1 MRRRR
6 RIGAYG
12 LCRDGERVLLV
23 RGSATGPFP
32 GVWQL
37 PGGGVAHGEH
47 PRAAVHR
54 EFVEETGLAVA
65 VTGLRAVLADVV
77 RLSADGGP
85 VAEHTDRVV
94 YEVEPI
100 AGTLRAEPRGGTD
113 RVAWVGPEELAGL
126 ALMPFTAE
134 LLGRPADP
142 LPESAGPAPRDA
154 GSPPQQEA
162 GSPAAQEAG
171 SPARQEA
178 GSPAARGAGSPA
190 ARDADSPAGER
201 DGAVPEGVGRVGP
214 VDRYQRF
221 AAYGLATDPAGR
233 ILLTRIATGFPG
245 AGRWHLPGGGTDHG
259 EQPVSAL
266 LRELVEETGQLGRVT
281 GLLHLSHRHNTREF
295 GPEGRPLDWHA
306 VRVVYRVEV
315 DAPTEAKVVEATG
328 GSTETA
334 GWFSR
339 AEVAR
344 LPRTEVVDAALSLL

>member
-23 RGSATGPFP
+23 RGSAAGPFP

-37 PGGGVAHGEH
+37 PGGDVAHGEH
-47 PRAAVHR
+47 PRVAVHR
-54 EFVEETGLAVA
+54 EFAEETGLAVA
-65 VTGLRAVLADVV
+65 VTGLRAVLADVI

-94 YEVEPI
+94 YDVEPTG
-100 AGTLRAEPRGGTD
+100 GTLRAEPHGGTD
-113 RVAWVGPEELAGL
+113 RVAWLAPEELAGL
-126 ALMPFTAE
+126 VLMPFTAE

-142 LPESAGPAPRDA
+142 LPESTLPTPQDAGSPAFRDA
-154 GSPPQQEA
+154 GSSA
-162 GSPAAQEAG
+162 GK
-171 SPARQEA
+171 
-178 GSPAARGAGSPA
+178 
-190 ARDADSPAGER
+190 R
-201 DGAVPEGVGRVGP
+201 DGAVPEGVVRVGP

-295 GPEGRPLDWHA
+295 GPEGRPLDWHG
-306 VRVVYRVEV
+306 VRAIYRVEV
-315 DAPTEAKVVEATG
+315 DAPTEARVVEATG
-328 GSTETA
+328 GSTDTA
-334 GWFSR
+334 GWFSP
-339 AEVAR
+339 ADVAQ